1 MTNTINIIQQN
12 MGSEIVCVF
21 IETAGNFCPS
31 AGAKT
36 SEVQKGRCKRRQTMK
51 LYLPKAAEKEKP
63 RSRERERDERERERE
78 GGIAAKDHLRS
89 VWRVDRSAHGN
100 CESRRLFGRR
110 RASALHAM
118 FLPIA

>member
-1 MTNTINIIQQN
+1 ME

-63 RSRERERDERERERE
+63 RSRERERDERERER
-78 GGIAAKDHLRS
+78 GRNR
-89 VWRVDRSAHGN
+89 RVQFLINHN
-100 CESRRLFGRR
+100 
-110 RASALHAM
+110 RAYFFQTHN
-118 FLPIA
+118 